1 VPQALIANK
10 HQHIIDGAREV
21 FADKGFENAINK
33 DIAVT
38 SGSGSPGLIYRYF
51 KNKSDLF

>member
-1 VPQALIANK
+1 MPQALIANK